1 MVDFG
6 RFMQREFA
14 GQKFIAHCYEGEKP
28 LLKDVLQPGEDA
40 VVLIGP
46 EGDFSREEV
55 EKAEAMGF
63 RSISL
68 GKSRLRTE
76 TAPLV
81 EVQTMNLFNS

>member
-1 MVDFG
+1 M
-6 RFMQREFA
+6 
-14 GQKFIAHCYEGEKP
+14 I
-28 LLKDVLQPGEDA
+28 
-40 VVLIGP
+40 LIGP

-76 TAPLV
+76 TAALV
-81 EVQTMNLFNS
+81 AVHTMNLFNS